1 MRNAGSTRF
10 VRNNRLKSR
19 LEGRQVYSRLRA
31 FHAQFP
37 EVQAKNELS
46 RTVPVRNARER
57 PERRYREA
65 LTANAAKVW
74 QHICRDMRAERGMGP
89 LKRDHPSLFTP
100 FIGPEIADFCP
111 VAWSLRLEELQCEW
125 TMLAPNEAVIRHG
138 QTMARAIHAG
148 RVVHARICFRKT
160 ENRTDYSATILEEDG
175 DLWNQVQRHIAIY
188 RS

>member
-111 VAWSLRLEELQCEW
+111 VAWSLRLEELRCEPSGHPAQADDW
-125 TMLAPNEAVIRHG
+125 E
-138 QTMARAIHAG
+138 
-148 RVVHARICFRKT
+148 
-160 ENRTDYSATILEEDG
+160 G
-175 DLWNQVQRHIAIY
+175 DSCWKSCS
-188 RS
+188 RSNLFPKD